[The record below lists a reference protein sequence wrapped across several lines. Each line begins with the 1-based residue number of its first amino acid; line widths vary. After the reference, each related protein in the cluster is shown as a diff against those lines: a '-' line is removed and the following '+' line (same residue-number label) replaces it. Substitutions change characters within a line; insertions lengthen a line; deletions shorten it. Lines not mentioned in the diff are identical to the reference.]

1 MDVLYVNMC
10 MSYVQLNDKNEI
22 FERSSEHNHTKV
34 SVELL
39 NRSKQINNLK
49 HKAIDDPYDEPSK
62 PIH

>member
-1 MDVLYVNMC
+1 